1 VVRATTAFEEFD
13 YARAQEM
20 TETFFWSFC
29 DDYVELVKTRAYGGE
44 DDATP
49 ADSARATLALALS
62 VQLRLLAPFLP
73 FVTEE
78 VWRWWQLGSIHRA
91 PWPTGA
97 EFAEHRT
104 GDPSVL
110 EVAADVLAA
119 VRRAKTTEKRSMR
132 SRVAELT
139 VSGPAATLAA
149 VDAARRDIVDAGG
162 VEVLEL
168 VEAAE
173 FSVVSRLAQPD

>member
-1 VVRATTAFEEFD
+1 
-13 YARAQEM
+13 M
-20 TETFFWSFC
+20 
-29 DDYVELVKTRAYGGE
+29 ELVKTRAYGGE
-44 DDATP
+44 EDATP

-78 VWRWWQLGSIHRA
+78 VWRWWQVGSIHRA

-97 EFAEHRT
+97 EFGEHRT

-132 SRVAELT
+132 SGVAELT

-149 VDAARRDIVDAGG
+149 VDAARRDIVDAGSVDG
-162 VEVLEL
+162 LQL
-168 VEAAE
+168 IEADQ
-173 FSVVSRLAQPD
+173 FSVAVTLAEGS

>member
-1 VVRATTAFEEFD
+1 
-13 YARAQEM
+13 M
-20 TETFFWSFC
+20 
-29 DDYVELVKTRAYGGE
+29 ELVKTRAYGGE
-44 DDATP
+44 GDTTP

-78 VWRWWQLGSIHRA
+78 VWRWWQVGSIHRA

-97 EFAEHRT
+97 EFGEHRT

-132 SRVAELT
+132 SGVAELT

-162 VEVLEL
+162 VEALEL